1 MTDDGPAGLAD
12 NSESASVPSQTRN
25 STSDRVVTCHMRGTT
40 STYMHG
46 HIQGMAS
53 MHYLLYGALL
63 SVMLGTY
70 CTYRT
75 VQYSTVQYWIR
86 YPVRHRAAE
95 SGGRV
100 VVSSGLARGR
110 AAHLTSP
117 SPYSGTDHG
126 AGLACTAAYT
136 CDSQYHPNVQ
146 VATSPWSGQ
155 PAFILNLAFAAELLL
170 LEIPD
175 KDKTVSR

>member
-100 VVSSGLARGR
+100 VVCVCVCVTMSDRVPQHLLKFFFSMREPDPRVSPAGGR
-110 AAHLTSP
+110 L
-117 SPYSGTDHG
+117 
-126 AGLACTAAYT
+126 
-136 CDSQYHPNVQ
+136 
-146 VATSPWSGQ
+146 
-155 PAFILNLAFAAELLL
+155 I
-170 LEIPD
+170 
-175 KDKTVSR
+175 